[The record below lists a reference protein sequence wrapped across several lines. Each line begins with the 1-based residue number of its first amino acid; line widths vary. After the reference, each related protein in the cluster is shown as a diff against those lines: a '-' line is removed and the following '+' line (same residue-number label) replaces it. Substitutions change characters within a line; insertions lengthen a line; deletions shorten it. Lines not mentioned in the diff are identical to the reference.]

1 MARKIDVKV
10 FGYIC
15 PPEVDVYADL
25 PEFEPEFLVSVN
37 YYPGRQSFFY
47 HPADDSSMD
56 VTGIRYVDGT
66 PMTDAESDYWL
77 KELDDQISE
86 KMCDALND
94 Y

>member
-1 MARKIDVKV
+1 MARQIEVKV

-15 PPEVDVYADL
+15 PPEVDVYANL

-37 YYPGRQSFFY
+37 YYSGRRSYFY

-66 PMTDAESDYWL
+66 PMTDAESDYWIA
-77 KELDDQISE
+77 ELNDQIEE
-86 KMCDALND
+86 KVSGEIHS